1 MKLRGDRSGKA
12 LKGAACAFLAACA
25 VAALFVLQAG
35 SLSPRRAVSKPV
47 KVYSAR
53 SDAAKTRRPPA
64 PRADYFRAS
73 AAQAQNFLP
82 VEIPSVSA
90 SAFSIPAVCAVA
102 PAPRGADFSAA
113 LFGAPE
119 ESNFSAEIFS
129 VDMLDK
135 IPRRLNSVMPAY
147 PRQML
152 RRGVEGEVS
161 LSVVIDQ
168 TGALSVEGVVSATN
182 DFFRDSAVEA
192 ARKFVYEPPTRNGK
206 PVRARFVL
214 PIPFKISR

>member
-1 MKLRGDRSGKA
+1 MKLRGDRFCGF
-12 LKGAACAFLAACA
+12 LKGAACAFLAAFA
-25 VAALFVLQAG
+25 VAALFVLQTR
-35 SLSPRRAVSKPV
+35 SLSPRRAVPKPV

-53 SDAAKTRRPPA
+53 SDSAKTRRPPA
-64 PRADYFRAS
+64 PAADFRALAS
-73 AAQAQNFLP
+73 SSQNFLP
-82 VEIPSVSA
+82 VEAPSVSA

-119 ESNFSAEIFS
+119 ESNFSSEIFG

-168 TGALSVEGVVSATN
+168 SGALSVEGVVSATN